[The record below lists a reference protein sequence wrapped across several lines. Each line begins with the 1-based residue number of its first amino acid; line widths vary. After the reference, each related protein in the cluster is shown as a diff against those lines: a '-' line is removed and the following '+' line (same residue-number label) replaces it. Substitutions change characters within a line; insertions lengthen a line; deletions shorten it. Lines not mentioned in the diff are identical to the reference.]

1 MTSQPASVPL
11 PNDDAEAAAQAL
23 TAAKSALDAGL
34 TRIQV
39 ELKIPEIKV
48 QPIAKDF
55 IAGFED
61 YGDRL
66 RIFFPDAGAAA
77 LARRDWGETPFAIR
91 GINDVKADIQE
102 DEALFIFV
110 EPSSVEVR
118 DVEKLCEQA
127 GDRPV
132 IFLNPALEDVATIGI
147 GYAGRQLRDR
157 FLSQI
162 ESCYYIRPLDS
173 AALFRCYPG
182 NWQLWLE
189 KEDSYEKI
197 ADFPERPSSEAIDN
211 IFIGLSSNQPEGG
224 NASPRPAKASF
235 LTNLQ
240 RFFNAL
246 SQ

>member
-1 MTSQPASVPL
+1 MVQL
-11 PNDDAEAAAQAL
+11 PNDAAEAAAQSL
-23 TAAKSALDAGL
+23 TAAKSALEAGQ
-34 TRIQV
+34 TRLQV
-39 ELKIPEIKV
+39 ELKIPELKV
-48 QPIAKDF
+48 QPIAEQF
-55 IAGFED
+55 IMQGFAD

-66 RIFFPDAGAAA
+66 RVFFPDAGAAA
-77 LARRDWGETPFAIR
+77 LARRDWGDKAFAIR
-91 GINDVKADIQE
+91 GISDVNADIQAH
-102 DEALFIFV
+102 EALFIFV
-110 EPSSVEVR
+110 EPSAVEVR
-118 DVEKLCEQA
+118 EVEKLCDQA

-162 ESCYYIRPLDS
+162 ESCYYIRPLEG

-182 NWQLWLE
+182 DWQLWLE
-189 KEDSYEKI
+189 QGDRYEKI
-197 ADFPERPSSEAIDN
+197 ADFPERPSSETIEATFMNLAPAAD
-211 IFIGLSSNQPEGG
+211 GPAESGSK
-224 NASPRPAKASF
+224 RPAKAGF

>member
-11 PNDDAEAAAQAL
+11 PNDNAEAATQAL
-23 TAAKSALDAGL
+23 TAAKSALDVGL

-66 RIFFPDAGAAA
+66 RVFFPDAGSAA
-77 LARRDWGETPFAIR
+77 LARRDWGETKFAIR
-91 GINDVKADIQE
+91 GISDMNAAIQE
-102 DEALFIFV
+102 DEELFIFV

-118 DVEKLCEQA
+118 EVEKLCEQA

-162 ESCYYIRPLDS
+162 ESCYYIRPLDA

-182 NWQLWLE
+182 EWQIWLE

-197 ADFPERPSSEAIDN
+197 ADYPERPSSETIDN
-211 IFIGLSSNQPEGG
+211 LFMSLASGDNGEDA
-224 NASPRPAKASF
+224 NAPRPAKAGF
-235 LTNLQ
+235 LTQLQ

>member
-1 MTSQPASVPL
+1 MTSQPASIPL
-11 PNDDAEAAAQAL
+11 PNDNAEAAAQAL
-23 TAAKSALDAGL
+23 TAAKSALDSGL

-55 IAGFED
+55 IAGFAD

-66 RIFFPDAGAAA
+66 RIFFPDAGSAA
-77 LARRDWGETPFAIR
+77 LARRDWGETEFAIR
-91 GINDVKADIQE
+91 GISDMNAAIQE
-102 DEALFIFV
+102 DEELFIFV

-118 DVEKLCEQA
+118 EVEQLCEQA

-147 GYAGRQLRDR
+147 GYAGRQLRER

-162 ESCYYIRPLDS
+162 ESCYYIRPLDA

-182 NWQLWLE
+182 DWQIWLE

-197 ADFPERPSSEAIDN
+197 ADYPERPNGETIDN
-211 IFIGLSSNQPEGG
+211 LFMSLASNSDGEDS
-224 NASPRPAKASF
+224 NAPRPAKVGF
-235 LTNLQ
+235 LTQMQ

>member
-1 MTSQPASVPL
+1 MTSQPASTPL
-11 PNDDAEAAAQAL
+11 PNNNAEAAAQSLA
-23 TAAKSALDAGL
+23 AAKIALDAGL

-55 IAGFED
+55 IAGFAD

-66 RIFFPDAGAAA
+66 RIFFPDAGSAA
-77 LARRDWGETPFAIR
+77 LARRDWGETSFAIR
-91 GINDVKADIQE
+91 GISDMNAEIQ
-102 DEALFIFV
+102 DNEALFIFV
-110 EPSSVEVR
+110 EPSAVEVGE
-118 DVEKLCEQA
+118 VEKLCEQA

-147 GYAGRQLRDR
+147 GYAGRQIRDR

-162 ESCYYIRPLDS
+162 ESCYYIRPLDA

-182 NWQLWLE
+182 DWQVWLE

-197 ADFPERPSSEAIDN
+197 ADYPERPSGETLDN
-211 IFIGLSSNQPEGG
+211 LFMGLANGEQEDNS
-224 NASPRPAKASF
+224 APRPAKAGF
-235 LTNLQ
+235 LTQLQ

>member
-11 PNDDAEAAAQAL
+11 PNDNAEAASQAFAAAQ
-23 TAAKSALDAGL
+23 SALDAGL

-77 LARRDWGETPFAIR
+77 LARRDWGETAFAIR

-102 DEALFIFV
+102 DEELFIFV
-110 EPSSVEVR
+110 EPSAVEVR
-118 DVEKLCEQA
+118 EVEKLCEQA

-132 IFLNPALEDVATIGI
+132 IFLNPALEDIATIGI

-162 ESCYYIRPLDS
+162 ESCYYIRPLDA

-182 NWQLWLE
+182 DWQIWLE
-189 KEDSYEKI
+189 KEDNYEKI
-197 ADFPERPSSEAIDN
+197 ADYPERPSSETIDN
-211 IFIGLSSNQPEGG
+211 LFMSLASDPDVADG
-224 NASPRPAKASF
+224 NAPRPAKAGF
-235 LTNLQ
+235 LTQMQ

>member
-11 PNDDAEAAAQAL
+11 PNDDAEASAQAL
-23 TAAKSALDAGL
+23 TAAKSALDAGF

-55 IAGFED
+55 IAGFEG

-77 LARRDWGETPFAIR
+77 LARRDWGETEFAIR
-91 GINDVKADIQE
+91 GISDVNADIQD
-102 DEALFIFV
+102 DEELFIFV
-110 EPSSVEVR
+110 EPSAVEVR
-118 DVEKLCEQA
+118 EVEKLCEQA

-132 IFLNPALEDVATIGI
+132 ILLNPALEDIATIGI

-162 ESCYYIRPLDS
+162 ESCYYIRPLDA

-182 NWQLWLE
+182 DWELWLE

-197 ADFPERPSSEAIDN
+197 ADFPERPSSETIDN
-211 IFIGLSSNQPEGG
+211 IFIGLANDDDGEAGD
-224 NASPRPAKASF
+224 APRPAKPGF
-235 LTNLQ
+235 LTQLQ

>member
-11 PNDDAEAAAQAL
+11 PNDVTEAAAQSL
-23 TAAKSALDAGL
+23 AAAQSALNDGQK
-34 TRIQV
+34 RIQV
-39 ELKIPEIKV
+39 EIKIPELKV

-55 IAGFED
+55 IAGFES

-66 RIFFPDAGAAA
+66 RVFFPDAGAAA
-77 LARRDWGETPFAIR
+77 LARRDWGETAFAIR

-102 DEALFIFV
+102 NEELFIFV
-110 EPSSVEVR
+110 EPSAVEVHE
-118 DVEKLCEQA
+118 VEKLCEQA

-162 ESCYYIRPLDS
+162 ESCYYIRPLDA

-182 NWQLWLE
+182 DWQLWLE
-189 KEDSYEKI
+189 KADGYDKI

-211 IFIGLSSNQPEGG
+211 VFLALAGEGKG
-224 NASPRPAKASF
+224 EDGDRPRPAKAGF
-235 LTNLQ
+235 LTQMQ

>member
-11 PNDDAEAAAQAL
+11 PNDAAEAAAQAL
-23 TAAKSALDAGL
+23 TAAQSALEAGL

-39 ELKIPEIKV
+39 ELKIPELKI

-77 LARRDWGETPFAIR
+77 LARRDWGETAFAIR
-91 GINDVKADIQE
+91 GINDVKADIQDSE
-102 DEALFIFV
+102 ELFIFV
-110 EPSSVEVR
+110 EPSAVEVR
-118 DVEKLCEQA
+118 EVEKLCEQA

-147 GYAGRQLRDR
+147 GYAGRQLRER

-162 ESCYYIRPLDS
+162 ESCYYIRPLDA
-173 AALFRCYPG
+173 AALFRCYPDE
-182 NWQLWLE
+182 WQLWLE
-189 KEDSYEKI
+189 KEDTYEKI
-197 ADFPERPSSEAIDN
+197 ADFPERPSGETIDN
-211 IFIGLSSNQPEGG
+211 IFLELASGGEEGSDE
-224 NASPRPAKASF
+224 APRPAKAGF
-235 LTNLQ
+235 LTQMQ

>member
-1 MTSQPASVPL
+1 MIQL
-11 PNDDAEAAAQAL
+11 PNDAAEAAAQSLDAAQSAL
-23 TAAKSALDAGL
+23 TAGL

-39 ELKIPEIKV
+39 ELKIPELKV

-55 IAGFED
+55 IAGFAD

-66 RIFFPDAGAAA
+66 RVFFPDAGAAA
-77 LARRDWGETPFAIR
+77 LARRDWGETAFAIR

-102 DEALFIFV
+102 QEELFIFV
-110 EPSSVEVR
+110 EPSAVEVR
-118 DVEKLCEQA
+118 EVEKLCEQA

-162 ESCYYIRPLDS
+162 ESCYYIRPLDA
-173 AALFRCYPG
+173 AALFRCYPDD
-182 NWQLWLE
+182 WQLWLE
-189 KEDSYEKI
+189 KGDSYEKI
-197 ADFPERPSSEAIDN
+197 ADFSERPSGEAIDN
-211 IFIGLSSNQPEGG
+211 IFLSLNSGDASPGDG
-224 NASPRPAKASF
+224 SPRPAKAGF